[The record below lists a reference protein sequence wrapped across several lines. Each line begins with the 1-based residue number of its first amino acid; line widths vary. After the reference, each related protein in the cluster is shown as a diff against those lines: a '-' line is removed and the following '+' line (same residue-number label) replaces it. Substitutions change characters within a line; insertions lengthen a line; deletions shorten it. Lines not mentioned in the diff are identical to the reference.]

1 MNINGIYYHP
11 TFLYE
16 SLLNILGFII
26 LLILRNGKYIK
37 VGTLTGTYLIWY
49 GIVRFFIEILRQDAL
64 MLGPIKMA
72 QLVSIIMIIIGIVI
86 IIKGKTNSRFENNYK
101 EAKAGEIKF

>member
-1 MNINGIYYHP
+1 
-11 TFLYE
+11 
-16 SLLNILGFII
+16 
-26 LLILRNGKYIK
+26 
-37 VGTLTGTYLIWY
+37 
-49 GIVRFFIEILRQDAL
+49 

-101 EAKAGEIKF
+101 EAKAGDIKF